1 MIDWNRV
8 IELRDALDPDD
19 LLPTIDMIL
28 AEIQA
33 HLFALDTRTQHLA
46 EDLHLLRGLALN
58 IGFTEFCAQCLRAEQ
73 QLAQGS
79 QSSLRS
85 AALRASFGHTK
96 QLFLRDLPHV
106 MNGDHGGRTTA
117 QAS

>member
-8 IELRDALDPDD
+8 IELREELGPGE
-19 LLPTIDMIL
+19 LSPIIDMFL
-28 AEIQA
+28 GEIEA
-33 HLFALDTRTQHLA
+33 RLFALDSRTQHLA
-46 EDLHLLRGLALN
+46 EDLHLLRDLALG
-58 IGFTEFCAQCLRAEQ
+58 IGFTDFCAQCLRAEQ
-73 QLAQGS
+73 QLARGDQTA
-79 QSSLRS
+79 LAP

-106 MNGDHGGRTTA
+106 MDSDTGGRATA